1 MGGST
6 AKGLRDPRPCLLYL
20 GALVKAAL
28 LTHTTA
34 RYPRKYSPVWIC
46 KGTLAEVLVWMPAG
60 LVGFSSYTPIT
71 FTVSKLLCPL
81 AVMLYP

>member
-6 AKGLRDPRPCLLYL
+6 GKGLRDSRPCLLHL
-20 GALVKAAL
+20 EALVKEAFL
-28 LTHTTA
+28 IHTTE

-60 LVGFSSYTPIT
+60 LAGFSSYTPIIS
-71 FTVSKLLCPL
+71 TVSKLLCPL
-81 AVMLYP
+81 AAMLRP